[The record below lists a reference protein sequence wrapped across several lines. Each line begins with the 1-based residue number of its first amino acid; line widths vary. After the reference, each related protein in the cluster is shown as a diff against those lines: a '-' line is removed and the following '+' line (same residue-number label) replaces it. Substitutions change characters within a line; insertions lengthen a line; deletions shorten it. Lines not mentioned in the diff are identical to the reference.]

1 MRLFNR
7 FGAYKGFAR
16 AEAAAVS
23 KAPALLAILA
33 PDTPGSA
40 MAGGRLLERLWIELN
55 RQGVA
60 VQPYFVITDQL
71 YRLQRGSVPARLIP
85 LVERTKEALEAML
98 GSDDRR
104 MLILLRIGRPKVQP
118 PRALRLPLWTM
129 LSENG
134 AQAVSP

>member
-1 MRLFNR
+1 
-7 FGAYKGFAR
+7 
-16 AEAAAVS
+16 
-23 KAPALLAILA
+23 
-33 PDTPGSA
+33 